1 MIKTIFLISRLT
13 LALKPALPYNVLLMI
28 TKIIF
33 PIFLFLILFFQ
44 QDHSLAQ
51 PLQGPEEP
59 AYQTEIRGDIDDQI
73 HQVLM
78 HISDTVELADRPL
91 ISMSQLQRRIRDD
104 ISEFVGALRSFGY
117 YAPSIT
123 YHIMDDED
131 PVQVVF
137 EVFTGPEF
145 LIKEVSF
152 INLDPEQD
160 VDLPQPQELGL
171 LPGERI
177 RSAQVRESR
186 RELDSHLRKIGFPF
200 PRSRID
206 EVIIDHADHSATIF
220 LAFDPGPR
228 AFFGKTE
235 ITGLDRVKPDFIR
248 EKIPWDEQ
256 DEFQSPKMDDLRRE
270 LTATGLFSIVE
281 VNHARALEEDRKLP
295 MYIWVRERPP
305 RTARA
310 GVGYQSDIGLEFR
323 LGWMHR
329 NLFGRGENLDIAL
342 NLSEIDRSLET
353 TYIIPSFLR
362 PDQSLTLRAGY
373 VEEFFDAYDSTSLLT
388 SAMLERRLTEELSVG
403 AGVGYRLARVEQF
416 DETIDLGLLFFP
428 GDLLYDNRD
437 DVLNPSQGLRFNLR
451 LIPFLDTLNFD
462 NRFLKSYASLNNY
475 FELLP
480 DKRIIFA
487 TRVAYGAI
495 GAESLDRVPPD
506 ERFYAGGGGSIR
518 GYPFQKVGPLE
529 DDEPIGGLS
538 LIEIN
543 TELRLMVTR
552 RSGIVLFVDGGQAYR
567 NAYPDLTENLLWGA
581 GLGYRYHTDF
591 GPLRIDVAVPLDRRR
606 DIDDAF
612 QFYISLGQ
620 AF

>member
-1 MIKTIFLISRLT
+1 
-13 LALKPALPYNVLLMI
+13 
-28 TKIIF
+28 
-33 PIFLFLILFFQ
+33 
-44 QDHSLAQ
+44 
-51 PLQGPEEP
+51 
-59 AYQTEIRGDIDDQI
+59 
-73 HQVLM
+73 M
-78 HISDTVELADRPL
+78 HISDTVELAERPL

-104 ISEFVGALRSFGY
+104 VSEFVGALRSFGY
-117 YAPSIT
+117 YSPNIT
-123 YHIMDDED
+123 YHIRDEED

-145 LIKEVSF
+145 LIKEVNF
-152 INLDPEQD
+152 ISLDPEKEIEP
-160 VDLPQPQELGL
+160 PQPQELGL
-171 LPGERI
+171 VPGQRI
-177 RSAQVRESR
+177 RSARVKESTGK
-186 RELDSHLRKIGFPF
+186 LDSHLRKIGFPF

-220 LAFDPGPR
+220 LAFEPGPR
-228 AFFGKTE
+228 AFFGKAE
-235 ITGLDRVKPDFIR
+235 ITGLERVEPDFIL

-256 DEFQSPKMDDLRRE
+256 DEFQAPKMDDLRRE

-281 VNHARALEEDRKLP
+281 VNHARELEEDHKLP
-295 MYIWVRERPP
+295 MHIWVRERPP

-310 GVGYQSDIGLEFR
+310 GIGYQSDLGLEFR

-329 NLFGRGENLDIAL
+329 NLFGRGENLDL
-342 NLSEIDRSLET
+342 SLKLSEIDRSLESAYT
-353 TYIIPSFLR
+353 IPSFLR

-373 VEEFFDAYDSTSLLT
+373 VEEFLDAFDSTGVLT
-388 SAMLERRLTEELSVG
+388 SAMIERRLTEELSVG

-416 DETIDLGLLFFP
+416 DETSDLGLLFFP

-451 LIPFLDTLNFD
+451 LIPFLDTLDFNS
-462 NRFLKSYASLNNY
+462 RFLKSFASLNNY
-475 FELLP
+475 FEILP

-487 TRVAYGAI
+487 NRVAYGAI
-495 GAESLDRVPPD
+495 GAESLGRVPPD

-518 GYPFQKVGPLE
+518 GYPFQMVGPLE

-543 TELRLMVTR
+543 TELRFMVTR
-552 RSGIVLFVDGGQAYR
+552 NSGIVLFLDGGQAYR
-567 NAYPDLTENLLWGA
+567 NAYPDLTENLLWGT

-591 GPLRIDVAVPLDRRR
+591 GPLRVDVAVPLNRRK
-606 DIDDAF
+606 DIDDVF